1 MRPVT
6 LKSCCSLASLFRIAI
21 QFQFQFQ
28 NQKDRFMIQLTRK
41 HIRTLRTTIRQSLGI
56 SNARRA
62 PTITFRAQPNELLIQ
77 AATDKVAIE
86 CRLPGNYQPECFAIP
101 YEALS
106 AVEGKQDDLV
116 SLTRRDDIVVLQ
128 WADAGIPQSLQFP
141 ASDAMEMPPIPDN
154 FITIDRQF
162 LSAMAEAVATTDQ
175 ESTRFALNCIRLR
188 GSDGQIAAT
197 DSAQALIQT
206 GFTFPWDDEIL
217 VTGSGAF
224 ASSDFAEAGELRIG
238 RSTDW
243 VTLQANSRTLHL
255 RIEKERRFPNID
267 LQIPTNG
274 SAATTL
280 SLSEDDI
287 DFLLTSAKRLPG
299 ASEPNSPVT
308 VELNGVVAIRA
319 VAEDQSN
326 PTELVLSNSRRIGD
340 ELRFNTDR
348 KFLTRA
354 AELGFRDIQL
364 RSNEAPA
371 YCQDGRRAY
380 VWALL
385 DESGILHSNGNTTR
399 ISSPVTSISKTTQTR
414 TTTSMT
420 TVQPTTTRPAAAQPT
435 VRPAATAA
443 TEPEPTPG
451 LLAQAEILRDSL
463 SQALSDTRDLI
474 IAIKRNQKQNR
485 LVETTLRSLKQLEHI
500 GA

>member
-1 MRPVT
+1 
-6 LKSCCSLASLFRIAI
+6 
-21 QFQFQFQ
+21 
-28 NQKDRFMIQLTRK
+28 MIQLTRK
-41 HIRTLRTTIRQSLGI
+41 HIRAIRTTIRQSLGI

-62 PTITFRAQPNELLIQ
+62 PAVTFRSTPNELLIQ

-101 YEALS
+101 YEALG

-116 SLTRRDDIVVLQ
+116 SLTKRDDIVVLQ

-154 FITIDRQF
+154 LITIDPQF

-188 GSDGQIAAT
+188 GRDGQIAAT

-206 GFTFPWDDEIL
+206 GFAFPWDDEIL
-217 VTGSGAF
+217 VSGSGAF
-224 ASSDFAEAGELRIG
+224 ASSDFAEADELRIG

-287 DFLLTSAKRLPG
+287 DFLLTSTKRLPG
-299 ASEPNSPVT
+299 ASEPNAPVT
-308 VELNGVVAIRA
+308 VDLNGVVAIRA
-319 VAEDQSN
+319 IAEDQSN

-371 YCQDGRRAY
+371 YCQDDRRAY

-385 DESGILHSNGNTTR
+385 DEGGILHSNGNTTR

-414 TTTSMT
+414 TKTSMNT
-420 TVQPTTTRPAAAQPT
+420 AQPTTARTATTQPG

-474 IAIKRNQKQNR
+474 TAIKRNQKQNR

>member
-1 MRPVT
+1 
-6 LKSCCSLASLFRIAI
+6 
-21 QFQFQFQ
+21 
-28 NQKDRFMIQLTRK
+28 MIQLTRK

-62 PTITFRAQPNELLIQ
+62 PAVTFRSTPNELLIQ
-77 AATDKVAIE
+77 ASTDKVAVE
-86 CRLPGNYQPECFAIP
+86 CRLPGSYQPECFAIP

-106 AVEGKQDDLV
+106 TVEGKQDDLV
-116 SLTRRDDIVVLQ
+116 SLTKRDDIVILQ
-128 WADAGIPQSLQFP
+128 WSDAEIPQSVQFSS
-141 ASDAMEMPPIPDN
+141 SDAMEMPPIPDN
-154 FITIDRQF
+154 LVTIDPQF

-175 ESTRFALNCIRLR
+175 ESTRYALNCIRLR
-188 GSDGQIAAT
+188 GRDGQIAAT

-217 VTGSGAF
+217 LTGSGAF
-224 ASSDFAEAGELRIG
+224 ASSDFATSDDLRIG
-238 RSTDW
+238 RSADW

-255 RIEKERRFPNID
+255 WIEKERRFPDID
-267 LQIPTNG
+267 LQIPANG

-287 DFLLTSAKRLPG
+287 EFLLMSAKRLPG
-299 ASEPNSPVT
+299 ASEHNAPVT
-308 VELNGVVAIRA
+308 VDLNGVVAIRA

-326 PTELVLSNSRRIGD
+326 PTELVLSNSRRVGD
-340 ELRFNTDR
+340 ELQFNTDR

-354 AELGFRDIQL
+354 AKLGFRDICL

-371 YCQDGRRAY
+371 YCQDDRRTY
-380 VWALL
+380 IWALL
-385 DESGILHSNGNTTR
+385 GEEGAITSSAQTTR

-414 TTTSMT
+414 TTTSIT
-420 TVQPTTTRPAAAQPT
+420 TAQPATTRTATRPT
-435 VRPAATAA
+435 ATAATAA
-443 TEPEPTPG
+443 TEPEPNPG
-451 LLAQAEILRDSL
+451 LLAQAETLRDSL
-463 SQALSDTRDLI
+463 SRALGDTRDLI
-474 IAIKRNQKQNR
+474 TSIKRNQKQNR